1 MHDDAKK
8 QPLETK
14 TPQELTEMMLQ
25 AVDESNKSMVKR
37 LLKMKAGSFD
47 INQCGKKK
55 GTMKGRTPLT
65 MAIIMYQIS
74 EHRTEPGD
82 LSIVKKLLKVKTI
95 DVNKCDLVG
104 GGTPLYDACEK
115 GLAFGTCTSID
126 DNHDELVELL
136 KSAGG
141 KYLQHKV

>member
-65 MAIIMYQIS
+65 MAIAMYQVS
-74 EHRTEPGD
+74 EHRTEQGTEQED

-115 GLAFGTCTSID
+115 GLAFG
-126 DNHDELVELL
+126 
-136 KSAGG
+136 
-141 KYLQHKV
+141 

>member
-1 MHDDAKK
+1 MVPWYTCIGPRLHW
-8 QPLETK
+8 
-14 TPQELTEMMLQ
+14 Q
-25 AVDESNKSMVKR
+25 ADWQ
-37 LLKMKAGSFD
+37 GY
-47 INQCGKKK
+47 
-55 GTMKGRTPLT
+55 TPLT
-65 MAIIMYQIS
+65 CAVRVYRFEQN
-74 EHRTEPGD
+74 
-82 LSIVKKLLKVKTI
+82 LSIIKRLLKVKTI